1 MDIAMK
7 SVLQRLSAQLV
18 GLAEEYGRE
27 VGEETIIDLPL
38 TRQEL
43 AELIGVTRET
53 ATRELSKL
61 SRAGAVRLEGKKI
74 YITDWS
80 MLERWAKV

>member
-1 MDIAMK
+1 M
-7 SVLQRLSAQLV
+7 
-18 GLAEEYGRE
+18 
-27 VGEETIIDLPL
+27 PL

-61 SRAGAVRLEGKKI
+61 SRAGAISLEGKKI
-74 YITDWS
+74 FIIDRP